1 MKLILGLGNIGEEYQ
16 FSRHNSGFMCLDAW
30 AAKRGLKF
38 RHGDLFDFL
47 LHKDTCL
54 IKPNTWMNR
63 SGLALE
69 EALRRW
75 KPSQILAVYD
85 DLEIPLGAI
94 RIRSGGGD
102 GGHNGIKSLLGVL
115 PADQIKRIRIGI
127 GRDDSDPREYVLED
141 FSSEELQKLQPVLK
155 QTCEFMDVYIKS
167 DFSTMLNA
175 YSVWKKSCSG
185 DIQAGNK
192 SPKENDNGKTL

>member
-1 MKLILGLGNIGEEYQ
+1 MKLILGLGNIGEKYQ
-16 FSRHNSGFMCLDAW
+16 FSRHNAGFMCLDAW
-30 AAKRGLKF
+30 AAKHGLRF
-38 RHGDLFDFL
+38 RHENLFDFL
-47 LHKDTCL
+47 LHKGSCL

-85 DLEIPLGAI
+85 DLELPLGAI
-94 RIRSGGGD
+94 RIRAVGGD
-102 GGHNGIKSLLGVL
+102 GGHNGIRSLLGVL

-127 GRDDSDPREYVLED
+127 DRDNSNPRDYVLENFTSD
-141 FSSEELQKLQPVLK
+141 ELQKLQPVLE
-155 QTCEFMDVYIKS
+155 QTCEFMDVYIRN
-167 DFSTMLNA
+167 DFSSLLNA

-185 DIQAGNK
+185 ETETGNK
-192 SPKENDNGKTL
+192 SPKEKNNGKTL

>member
-1 MKLILGLGNIGEEYQ
+1 MKLIFGLGNIGAKYQ
-16 FSRHNSGFMCLDAW
+16 FSRHNAGFMCMDAW

-38 RHGDLFDFL
+38 RHAELFDFL
-47 LHKDTCL
+47 LLKDSCL

-63 SGLALE
+63 SGLALD

-75 KPSQILAVYD
+75 NPSQILAVYD

-94 RIRSGGGD
+94 RIRAGGGD
-102 GGHNGIKSLLGVL
+102 GGHNGIKSLIRVL

-127 GRDDSDPREYVLED
+127 GRDEGDPRDYVLEN

-155 QTCEFMDVYIKS
+155 QTCEFIDLYIKS
-167 DFSTMLNA
+167 DFNAMLNA

-185 DIQAGNK
+185 DQKSGNK
-192 SPKENDNGKTL
+192 CPKENKNGKTL